1 MADIYTPRTTA
12 PSADDKNWINVAYG
26 GNNRCITSDTATT
39 YGYSRGSVLPNCFT
53 GDTEIIT
60 NLGIRRLDTLI
71 GTKITVP
78 TQDGTWHDATVKYFG
93 QQPIYEVT
101 LLNGNSY
108 KCTANHRWVI
118 YSQSGK
124 THKIVETKDLVPG
137 NYIHYTY
144 TGYRTYEDN
153 YEGIRHGFVF
163 GDGSRY
169 TKNYTRA
176 IVCGYKREFMLSYF
190 EGFNRCTNSDGTIE
204 IYRQPI
210 YAKELPSLLDFDK
223 TYLYNFLRGY
233 FAADGTVAS
242 DGYATIRCA
251 KYSILEG
258 IRDICAVL
266 GMRTSKV
273 RTTWGDGFTGWR
285 PIYDITLMRDTVH
298 PDFFLNPKHRSNALA
313 RKCQHIRR
321 TQVKHIKPLNITS
334 DVYCPVE
341 PVTHTCTLGG
351 GELTGQCTGYAWG
364 RFMEILGSTPTLSTG
379 NAGDWYG
386 YTGDGY
392 ERGQEPRLGAVACW
406 ARPGDYGHVAIVEQ
420 INSDGSIKTGNSGWG
435 WVSPRGPVELID
447 GSSPGWITWSGYQ
460 FQGFIY
466 NPGTVGLKDKLSAFL
481 EEAEKH
487 INEGPDW
494 TWSVSG
500 LSRGQP
506 WCAAFICAVAKTVG
520 GILGEIMMDTASAGM
535 ITKGSAEKGY
545 GEWIQGPW
553 YGKSSIPQPGDLV
566 TFRYSRGGYDK
577 SYSDHVA
584 IVKSVNGSNFQ
595 TIEGNTG
602 NNSNYLS
609 KVSSNPYNATNTA
622 IEGYFRPNWT
632 KVGASSGNLI
642 TNNIGPLYDFTNT
655 RKDALIR
662 QIAYISEK
670 GEPSISQTRI
680 LLSAMNYTTLLNSL
694 YEAGMPSISGSDI
707 SNDAVIVDGLENNA
721 QSVVKFIM
729 AQGLTAAAGIGVAAN
744 IKHESGFRTDVVEY
758 GYTLET
764 GGGAGLCQWTN
775 YPRTSPTGRRT
786 NMIQWAGPDWRTNM
800 TGQLEYLWHEL
811 TNSYTGVLNVLRSV
825 SNNVEGA
832 MAAAEEFLRHF
843 EVPANMD
850 YNVRVRRQTA
860 SELWNQI
867 VPVLTN

>member
-1 MADIYTPRTTA
+1 MADTYIPRTTA
-12 PSADDKNWINVAYG
+12 PSADDKNWINVAFG

-60 NLGIRRLDTLI
+60 NLGTKRLDTLVDRTI
-71 GTKITVP
+71 DILTIDNSYHT
-78 TQDGTWHDATVKYFG
+78 ATVNCFG
-93 QQPIYEVT
+93 VQIIWEVC
-101 LLNGNSY
+101 LSNGNCY
-108 KCTANHRWVI
+108 RCTSNHRWVV
-118 YSQSGK
+118 YQSDVDW
-124 THKIVETKDLVPG
+124 HFVETSQLQIGDD
-137 NYIHYTY
+137 IHIYPK
-144 TGYRTYEDN
+144 GVCHVKSVRSLDYE
-153 YEGIRHGFVF
+153 
-163 GDGSRY
+163 
-169 TKNYTRA
+169 
-176 IVCGYKREFMLSYF
+176 
-190 EGFNRCTNSDGTIE
+190 
-204 IYRQPI
+204 
-210 YAKELPSLLDFDK
+210 SL
-223 TYLYNFLRGY
+223 
-233 FAADGTVAS
+233 
-242 DGYATIRCA
+242 
-251 KYSILEG
+251 
-258 IRDICAVL
+258 
-266 GMRTSKV
+266 
-273 RTTWGDGFTGWR
+273 
-285 PIYDITLMRDTVH
+285 
-298 PDFFLNPKHRSNALA
+298 
-313 RKCQHIRR
+313 
-321 TQVKHIKPLNITS
+321 
-334 DVYCPVE
+334 VYCPVE
-341 PVTHTCTLGG
+341 PITHTCVLSG
-351 GELTGQCTGYAWG
+351 GEYTGQCTGYAWG

-406 ARPGDYGHVAIVEQ
+406 AKPGDYGHVAIVEQ
-420 INSDGSIKTGNSGWG
+420 INSDGSIETGNSGWG
-435 WVSPRGPVELID
+435 WVSPRGPVEMVH
-447 GSSPGWITWSGYQ
+447 GAAPGWIIWPGYQ

-466 NPGTVGLKDKLSAFL
+466 NPGTVGLKDRLSAFL

-520 GILGEIMMDTASAGM
+520 GILGEIMIDTASAGI

-545 GEWIQGPW
+545 GEWIPGPW
-553 YGKSSIPQPGDLV
+553 NGKSAIPQPGDLV
-566 TFRYSRGGYDK
+566 AFRYSRGGYDK
-577 SYSDHVA
+577 SYSDHVG

-609 KVSSNPYNATNTA
+609 TVGSFPYNASNTA
-622 IEGYFRPNWT
+622 IEGYFRPDWT

-642 TNNIGPLYDFTNT
+642 TNNIGPLYEFTNT

-662 QIAYISEK
+662 QIAYISNT
-670 GEPSISQTRI
+670 GEPSISQTKI

-694 YEAGMPSISGSDI
+694 YEAGMPSMSDSGI
-707 SNDAVIVDGLENNA
+707 SNDAVLVEGLENNA

-729 AQGLTAAAGIGVAAN
+729 AQGLTAAAGIGIAAN

-775 YPRTSPTGRRT
+775 SPRTSPTGRRT
-786 NMIQWAGPDWRTNM
+786 NMINMAGPDWRNNM
-800 TGQLEYLWHEL
+800 TGQLNYLWHEL

-825 SNNVEGA
+825 PNNVEGA
-832 MAAAEEFLRHF
+832 MDAAEEFVRHF
-843 EVPANMD
+843 EIPANME

-860 SELWNQI
+860 SELWSQI
-867 VPVLTN
+867 VPVLTE

>member
-1 MADIYTPRTTA
+1 MADTYTPRTTA

-60 NLGIRRLDTLI
+60 NLGTKRLDTLVDRTI
-71 GTKITVP
+71 DILTIDNSYHK
-78 TQDGTWHDATVKYFG
+78 ATVNCFG
-93 QQPIYEVT
+93 VQLIWEVC
-101 LLNGNSY
+101 LSNGNCY
-108 KCTANHRWVI
+108 RCTSNHRWVV
-118 YSQSGK
+118 YQSDVDW
-124 THKIVETKDLVPG
+124 HFVETSQLQIGDD
-137 NYIHYTY
+137 IHIYPK
-144 TGYRTYEDN
+144 GVCHVESVRSLDYE
-153 YEGIRHGFVF
+153 
-163 GDGSRY
+163 
-169 TKNYTRA
+169 
-176 IVCGYKREFMLSYF
+176 
-190 EGFNRCTNSDGTIE
+190 
-204 IYRQPI
+204 
-210 YAKELPSLLDFDK
+210 SL
-223 TYLYNFLRGY
+223 
-233 FAADGTVAS
+233 
-242 DGYATIRCA
+242 
-251 KYSILEG
+251 
-258 IRDICAVL
+258 
-266 GMRTSKV
+266 
-273 RTTWGDGFTGWR
+273 
-285 PIYDITLMRDTVH
+285 
-298 PDFFLNPKHRSNALA
+298 
-313 RKCQHIRR
+313 
-321 TQVKHIKPLNITS
+321 
-334 DVYCPVE
+334 VYCPVE
-341 PVTHTCTLGG
+341 PITHTCVLSG
-351 GELTGQCTGYAWG
+351 GEYTGQCTGYAWG

-406 ARPGDYGHVAIVEQ
+406 AKPGDYGHVAIVEQ

-435 WVSPRGPVELID
+435 WVSPRGPVELVG
-447 GSSPGWITWSGYQ
+447 GSSPGWINWSGYQ

-481 EEAEKH
+481 EVAEKH

-494 TWSVSG
+494 TWRVSG

-506 WCAAFICAVAKTVG
+506 WCAAFVDAVGKTVG
-520 GILGEIMMDTASAGM
+520 GIIDVIIKHSYSAGIM
-535 ITKGSAEKGY
+535 CKGSPKEFG
-545 GEWIQGPW
+545 GQWIPGPW
-553 YGKSSIPQPGDLV
+553 NGKLAMPQPGDLIC
-566 TFRYSRGGYDK
+566 FRWTIGGNYSDN
-577 SYSDHVA
+577 SCSDHVG
-584 IVKSVNGSNFQ
+584 IVRKVDSNKVY
-595 TIEGNTG
+595 TIEGNSG
-602 NNSNYLS
+602 SGDNYSTQVRFRDYALS
-609 KVSSNPYNATNTA
+609 YGC
-622 IEGYFRPNWT
+622 IEGYFRPDWT

-642 TNNIGPLYDFTNT
+642 TNNIGPLYEFTNT

-662 QIAYISEK
+662 QIAYSSTS
-670 GEPSISQTRI
+670 GEPSISQTRV
-680 LLSAMNYTTLLNSL
+680 LLSAMNYTSLLNSL
-694 YEAGMPSISGSDI
+694 YEAGMPSMSGSNI

-729 AQGLTAAAGIGVAAN
+729 AQGLTAAAGIGIAAN
-744 IKHESGFRTDVVEY
+744 IKHESGFRTDIVEY

-843 EVPANMD
+843 EVPANME

-867 VPVLTN
+867 VPVLTE